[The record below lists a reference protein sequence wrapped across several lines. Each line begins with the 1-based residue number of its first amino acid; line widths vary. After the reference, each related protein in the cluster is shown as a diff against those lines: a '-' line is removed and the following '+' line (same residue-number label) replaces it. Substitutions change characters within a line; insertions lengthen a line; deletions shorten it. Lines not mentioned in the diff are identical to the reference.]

1 MRRPASVLFGL
12 LLAAP
17 LMAVPGSGFDTF
29 RLPAVLAIVSCLL
42 GAAFLRSS
50 RGGDRPRGPA
60 PLRTA
65 GGLLLG
71 ATLLSLAGAGCRSDG
86 VVPVLILFAGVAL
99 VSCAK
104 EGLFRKES
112 MEALLPCLSAVA
124 LIFAA
129 VGTAQRLLGKV
140 AVSTEGNRN
149 YAGALSA
156 MYLPLMVAFTRR
168 GPAWSR
174 ALAAA
179 AGAGQ
184 IAMLLLSES
193 RGGFL
198 AALAGLLIAGAA
210 MGIRRV
216 PRGRS
221 VAAGAILAL
230 AGLGAGMQGARQL
243 SPERMETAN
252 FRLEAWKSGL
262 RMAARHPILGWG
274 AGNFAAEYPPFRSEA
289 EFRLSHKYVDEG
301 FKEVE
306 DPHSSWVAA
315 VVETGV
321 PGLLAL
327 LLVAYVAARL
337 WRYHVRTAGDSDTV
351 AALAGLGGA
360 AAAYLIAGLFN
371 TLTLHVSPTL
381 LFWCC
386 LALIEGLGDVRPWSQ
401 GSRARELRVAL
412 PAAAAIVAAF
422 GAFWTLRLG
431 LAEASFVEG
440 MTSSD
445 PSIRETR
452 LREAVD
458 ESPQDW
464 RAHYELARTLMA
476 VRRFPS
482 AAAEGKEALRLRP
495 HHVEALNLT
504 AVSLSLGVGNDAEAL
519 SLLKHALE
527 VAPYYF
533 KSWYNLGVFQGRRDQ
548 VAEARASFSES
559 IRHNPSHALSYY
571 YRGATFLA
579 GGEAA
584 GAIEDFRKAR
594 SLGFDVAGAL
604 RSEQPSVE
612 KDVRFA
618 EFFR

>member
-1 MRRPASVLFGL
+1 MRRPACVLFAL
-12 LLAAP
+12 LLGAP
-17 LMAVPGSGFDTF
+17 LMAVPGSGFDSY
-29 RLPAVLAIVSCLL
+29 RLPAVLALVSCLL
-42 GAAFLRSS
+42 VAAFLRSS
-50 RGGDRPRGPA
+50 RGGDRPPGPA

-71 ATLLSLAGAGCRSDG
+71 AHVLSLAGAGSPSDA
-86 VVPVLILFAGVAL
+86 VVPILILFSGVAL
-99 VSCAK
+99 LSCAK

-112 MEALLPCLSAVA
+112 MERLLPVLSAVA
-124 LIFAA
+124 LAFAT
-129 VGTAQRLLGKV
+129 VGIAQRLLGKEP
-140 AVSTEGNRN
+140 VSTEGNRN

-156 MYLPLMVAFTRR
+156 MFLPLMVGFTRR
-168 GPAWSR
+168 GPTWSR
-174 ALAAA
+174 VLAGA

-210 MGIRRV
+210 MGVRKV

-221 VAAGAILAL
+221 VAAAAILAL
-230 AGLGAGMQGARQL
+230 AGLVAAVQGARQV

-262 RMAARHPILGWG
+262 RMAARRPVLGWG
-274 AGNFAAEYPPFRSEA
+274 AGNFAAEYPPFRGEA

-306 DPHSSWVAA
+306 DPHSSWVASA
-315 VVETGV
+315 VETGL
-321 PGLLAL
+321 PGLLAF

-337 WRYHVRTAGDSDTV
+337 WRYHVRTAGDPDTV

-360 AAAYLIAGLFN
+360 AGAYLVAGLFN
-371 TLTLHVSPTL
+371 TLTLHVSHTI
-381 LFWCC
+381 LFWGC
-386 LALIEGLGDVRPWSQ
+386 LALMEGLGDVRPWRQ
-401 GSRARELRVAL
+401 GSKTRDLSVAI

-422 GAFWTLRLG
+422 GAFWTLRVG

-440 MTSSD
+440 MASAD
-445 PSIRETR
+445 PSVRESR

-458 ESPQDW
+458 QNPQSW
-464 RAHYELARTLMA
+464 RAYYELARTMMVL
-476 VRRFPS
+476 RRYPG
-482 AAAEGKEALRLRP
+482 AAAVGKMTLRLRP

-504 AVSLSLGVGNDAEAL
+504 AVSVSLGGGSDSEARAL
-519 SLLKHALE
+519 FQHALE
-527 VAPYYF
+527 VAPYYY

-548 VAEARASFSES
+548 VAEARASFTEA
-559 IRHNPSHALSYY
+559 IRHNPTHTLSYY

-604 RSEQPSVE
+604 RAEQPSVE
-612 KDVRFA
+612 RDARFA